1 MNKRFKRVIQPGFRL
16 YFLVM
21 LIFTIVTF
29 FFDPRVF
36 AAELLILGIL
46 FYYYRAVNR
55 HRQREIMRYIENI
68 SYHVDTA
75 TKDSML
81 NFPMP
86 MVIVKLDSG
95 EVIWSNDRFN
105 SITGEHDHLFEM
117 HILDVVPGFD
127 TRWIMEGKTECPYE
141 VSIGKRKYTVFGSV
155 VRSAEGGMRG
165 LLGTLYWMD
174 TTESAEMRT
183 EYALSRPV
191 VCMIVLDNYDELM
204 KDTSYP
210 VQSSL
215 LASIDS
221 KIVEWTAQT
230 EGILKKYER
239 DRYLLV
245 FEERFLP
252 KLVETR
258 FSVLDSV
265 REIVSPTNMPA
276 TVSIGIGKDDP
287 AFKGNYQQ
295 ATLAI
300 DMALSRGGDQAVI
313 KNHVTFEF
321 YGGRSKELEKRTK
334 VKSRVMANA
343 LAELI
348 SDASNVLVMGHKL
361 PDIDSIGAAV
371 GIMCAAR
378 KRQRQCRIV
387 CDTDQQSAELLI
399 KRLLQFPEYEK
410 AFISVQDAML
420 MADNH
425 TLLVVVDTNRP
436 EYAESQE
443 LLQACTRVAVIDHH
457 RRAATYIEHA
467 ALNFH
472 EPYASSTCELVCEL
486 LQYIVDTPDILRC
499 EAEAL
504 LGGIV
509 LDTKNFSMHT
519 GVRTFEAAA
528 FLRRAGADTL
538 EIKKIFQ
545 SDLQSCIRRYEI
557 IKEAQMYSGNIAIA
571 AVDSPV
577 DRIIAAQAADE
588 LIDVIGV
595 EASFVLFSSG
605 DTIVASARSL
615 GKVNVQLIMEKLG
628 GGGHM
633 MNAGAQIKGETLE
646 TVRARLIDTI
656 DVYLKENPQQ

>member
-21 LIFTIVTF
+21 SIFTIVSF
-29 FFDPRVF
+29 FFDVRVF
-36 AAELLILGIL
+36 AAELLILAIL
-46 FYYYRAVNR
+46 FFYYGAVNR

-117 HILDVVPGFD
+117 HIFDVVAGFD
-127 TRWIMEGKTECPYE
+127 TKWIMEGKTECPYE
-141 VSIGKRKYTVFGSV
+141 VSIGSRKYTVFGSM
-155 VRSAEGGMRG
+155 VRSNEGGMRG
-165 LLGTLYWMD
+165 LLGTLYWVD
-174 TTESAEMRT
+174 TTDFAQMRA

-210 VQSSL
+210 AQSSI

-221 KIVEWTAQT
+221 KIVEWSAQT
-230 EGILKKYER
+230 EGILRKYER

-245 FEERFLP
+245 FEERYLP
-252 KLVETR
+252 KLIETR
-258 FSVLDSV
+258 FSLLDSV
-265 REIVSPTNMPA
+265 REVVSPTNMPA
-276 TVSIGIGKDDP
+276 TVSVGIGKDDQ

-348 SDASNVLVMGHKL
+348 SDASNVLVMGHKM
-361 PDIDSIGAAV
+361 PDVDAIGAAV
-371 GIMCAAR
+371 GILCAAR

-399 KRLLQFPEYEK
+399 ERLKQYPEYAK

-443 LLQACTRVAVIDHH
+443 LLQSCTRVAVIDHH
-457 RRAATYIEHA
+457 RRAATYIDHA

-486 LQYIVDTPDILRC
+486 LQYIVDTQDILRC

-545 SDLQSCIRRYEI
+545 NDLQSCIRRYEI
-557 IKEAQMYSGNIAIA
+557 IKEAQMHSGSIAIA

-595 EASFVLFSSG
+595 EASFVLFAAG
-605 DTIVASARSL
+605 DTVIVSARSL

-633 MNAGAQIKGETLE
+633 MNAGAQIKNET
-646 TVRARLIDTI
+646 TDQVRARLVEVIDA
-656 DVYLKENPQQ
+656 YLKDNP